1 MARIT
6 TLEKNEM
13 DRNITQDKV
22 HRATYCIFEKDGEKY
37 FQIDTYGSP
46 NREDTWKS
54 SQNIRFDGK
63 FAKELVSLLINE
75 FWS

>member
-1 MARIT
+1 MPRIT
-6 TLEKNEM
+6 TLEKIEM
-13 DRNITQDKV
+13 NRNIIQDEV

-37 FQIDTYGSP
+37 FQINTFGSA

-54 SQNIRFDGK
+54 SQNIQFDGK